1 MAHSDLLIRL
11 LKASLSNDK
20 TQVEKV
26 AEALIADERSKQ
38 HHILA
43 DRLVAALRTT
53 PPAPRFP
60 PANTQRPADGNG
72 NGRDVR
78 DFLAHLTPRRQI
90 DDLFLSTEC
99 LAQCNEIIEEQH
111 RSDVLRSHGL
121 EPRHR
126 ILLAGSPG
134 NGKTSLAEA
143 LAFELAVPFLVVRYE
158 TVVGSFLGETSARL
172 KRIFDYAR
180 TTPCVLFFDEF
191 DTLGKER
198 GDTHETG
205 EIKRVVSTLLL
216 QIDEL
221 PSYTVVVTATNHPE
235 LLDRAV
241 WRRFQVR
248 VELPRPSRQRLEMY
262 FERFFSRF
270 NEDPGHTPSTLAKYL
285 TGISFAEAE
294 DFCLDIQ
301 RRHVLS
307 LGEARLKDI
316 VPSQVRHWKTRFTP
330 PASNTD

>member
-1 MAHSDLLIRL
+1 M
-11 LKASLSNDK
+11 
-20 TQVEKV
+20 
-26 AEALIADERSKQ
+26 
-38 HHILA
+38 
-43 DRLVAALRTT
+43 
-53 PPAPRFP
+53 
-60 PANTQRPADGNG
+60 
-72 NGRDVR
+72 
-78 DFLAHLTPRRQI
+78 
-90 DDLFLSTEC
+90 
-99 LAQCNEIIEEQH
+99 
-111 RSDVLRSHGL
+111 LRSHGL

-198 GDTHETG
+198 GRHPRDRRNQKGG
-205 EIKRVVSTLLL
+205 EYAPCCKSTNCLAT
-216 QIDEL
+216 
-221 PSYTVVVTATNHPE
+221 PSSCYRHQSSPNS
-235 LLDRAV
+235 LDRAV